1 MRSISERV
9 SVWLMNNFILFG
21 IGGIT
26 YMVIELL
33 WRGCTHWTMMILGG
47 LCFLAAGAVNRIKRI
62 GLPIK
67 MMICA
72 VLITVLEFITGYIV
86 NIKLGMNVW
95 SYYDMNYN
103 VMGQICLTYTIMWFF
118 LSAGCIY
125 ADSYLRYNLLGS
137 KT

>member
-1 MRSISERV
+1 
-9 SVWLMNNFILFG
+9 
-21 IGGIT
+21 
-26 YMVIELL
+26 MVIELL

-72 VLITVLEFITGYIV
+72 VLITALEFITGYIV

-125 ADSYLRYNLLGS
+125 ADSYLRYNLLES
-137 KT
+137 RT

>member
-1 MRSISERV
+1 MHSISERV
-9 SVWLMNNFILFG
+9 SAWLMNNFILFG

-62 GLPIK
+62 SLPVK

-86 NIKLGMNVW
+86 NIKLGMDVW
-95 SYYDMNYN
+95 SYDDMNYN
-103 VMGQICLTYTIMWFF
+103 IMGQICLTYTIMWFF

-125 ADSYLRYNLLGS
+125 ADSYLRYNLLWS
-137 KT
+137 RT

>member
-1 MRSISERV
+1 MHSISERV
-9 SVWLMNNFILFG
+9 SAWLMNNFILFG

-62 GLPIK
+62 CLPVK

-72 VLITVLEFITGYIV
+72 VFITVLEFITGYII

-95 SYYDMNYN
+95 SYNDMNYN

-125 ADSYLRYNLLGS
+125 ADSYLRYNLL
-137 KT
+137 